1 MISFTV
7 QELAEAMEGKLL
19 TEDFQRPVLRIR
31 NDYQTPMSYCLYFL
45 FNRMVD
51 EDARLSHLVRRRAT
65 CIAVKQGHF
74 LTLRK
79 WASAG
84 IDVIQVDNNQAYYRL
99 AAYYRRKFGVPVVE
113 VIGSSGKTTTKDM
126 IGSVLQAQYPT
137 LISLKN
143 KNHPRG
149 VANNIFRL
157 NEKHRACVFEVGMS
171 KLGEMDFSSNLV
183 KPDIAVLTSLQRA
196 HISRLGTMEN
206 IIKAKSEILNHLAK
220 DGCLIMNGEDANCEK
235 FPVRHYSG
243 EVLRFGLSPKHD
255 IWASNIVM
263 KDERTYF
270 TAHVKDME
278 FDCVIHAFGNYN
290 VGNALSAIM
299 VGLRQGLQPDVI
311 IQGLARFRPFFARQ
325 QIEHG
330 PQGITVVN
338 DNFNANPDSVRL
350 LIEAIPEF
358 VKDRPLILVMG
369 DMEGPRIE
377 FEAYNRQV
385 HYEIGRQIGQMQF
398 HKLIAI
404 GKWAAEYADGARD
417 EGSPSAKI
425 SYFQTVPEAERE
437 LLDAL
442 VANSVI
448 LFKAS
453 PYVRVRD
460 LIEVLKKYWGDIS

>member
-1 MISFTV
+1 
-7 QELAEAMEGKLL
+7 MEGKLL
-19 TEDFQRPVLRIR
+19 TMDFQRPVQRIR
-31 NDYQTPMSYCLYFL
+31 NDYQKPMSDCLYFL

-51 EDARLSHLVRRRAT
+51 EDALLTHLVRRRAT
-65 CIAVKQGHF
+65 CIVVKKKHF
-74 LTLRK
+74 LTLDK
-79 WASAG
+79 WAGAG
-84 IDVIQVDNNQAYYRL
+84 IDVIQVDSNRAYYRL
-99 AAYYRRKFGVPVVE
+99 AAYYRDKFAFPVVE

-126 IGSVLQAQYPT
+126 IGSILQAQYPT

-157 NEKHRACVFEVGMS
+157 NEKHRACVFEVGMNEP
-171 KLGEMDFSSNLV
+171 GEIGFCSNLV

-196 HISRLGTMEN
+196 HLSRLGTMEN

-220 DGCLIMNGEDANCEK
+220 DGCLIMNGEDTNCKK
-235 FPVRHYSG
+235 FPVWHYSG

-263 KDERTYF
+263 KAERTYF

-278 FDCVIHAFGNYN
+278 FDCLIHAFGKYN

-299 VGLRQGLQPDVI
+299 VGLRLGLQPDVI
-311 IQGLARFRPFFARQ
+311 IQGLARFRPYFARQ

-350 LIEAIPEF
+350 LFGAIPDL
-358 VKDRPLILVMG
+358 VQNRPLILVMG
-369 DMEGPRIE
+369 DMEGPRME

-385 HYEIGRQIGQMQF
+385 HYEIGKLIGQMRF

-417 EGSPSAKI
+417 EGCPSAKI
-425 SYFQTVPEAERE
+425 SYFQTIPEAEQE
-437 LLDAL
+437 LLEAL
-442 VANSVI
+442 VLNCVI

-453 PYVRVRD
+453 PYVQVRD
-460 LIEVLKKYWGDIS
+460 LIGVLKRYWGDSS